1 MKEKILKMLK
11 ESSPAYIS
19 GEEMA
24 GKLQTSRTSVWKN
37 IKLLQKSG
45 YSVQGSSRRGY
56 RLVETPD
63 LLYPA
68 EISEGLLTEIVAKSP
83 EVIHHFMQ
91 VDSTNNCL
99 KLLAEEGAPEG
110 TVVVAEEQT
119 AGKGRLG
126 RSWSSPRG
134 KGIVFSVLL
143 RPPKPLEE
151 ISIFTLLT
159 AVAVTRAVRKKLPGI
174 DAGIKWPNDILVKG
188 RKICGILTEL
198 KAEAD
203 RLHYLVVGIG
213 LNFNHTSDDFP
224 TELKKSATSIFLE
237 NDGRHTDRKETTRE
251 ILREMD
257 SMYREYLT
265 MGAEGILEQWKDLN
279 ITLGRKITI
288 KSLRESFAGSA
299 LDVDKYGALI
309 VAGPGGE
316 RKRFV
321 TGEITTQEFKTRD
334 RDKSPSKL

>member
-11 ESSPAYIS
+11 ESAPAYIS
-19 GEEMA
+19 GEEIA

-37 IKLLQKSG
+37 IKLLQKLG
-45 YSVQGSSRRGY
+45 YNVQGSSRRGY

-68 EISEGLLTEIVAKSP
+68 ELSEGLQTEIVARRP
-83 EVIHHFMQ
+83 DYIHHFTQ

-126 RSWSSPRG
+126 RSWSSPRS
-134 KGIVFSVLL
+134 KGIIFSVLL

-151 ISIFTLLT
+151 ISVFTLLT
-159 AVAVTRAVRKKLPGI
+159 AVAVTRAVRKKFPEI

-213 LNFNHTSDDFP
+213 LNVHHTLDDFP
-224 TELKKSATSIFLE
+224 LEIKESATSIFLE
-237 NDGRHTDRKETTRE
+237 NDGQLPDRKETARE

-257 SMYREYLT
+257 SVYREYLT
-265 MGAEGILEQWKDLN
+265 MGAEGILEQWKALN

-288 KSLRESFAGSA
+288 KSLRESFAGRA
-299 LDVDKYGALI
+299 LDVDKYGALT

-321 TGEITTQEFKTRD
+321 TGEITTQECKTCD
-334 RDKSPSKL
+334 RDKSLSKR

>member
-1 MKEKILKMLK
+1 VKEKILKMLK
-11 ESSPAYIS
+11 ESAPTHLS

-24 GKLQTSRTSVWKN
+24 GKLQTSRTSIWKN
-37 IKLLQKSG
+37 IKLLQQSG
-45 YSVQGSSRRGY
+45 YSIEGSTRRGY
-56 RLVETPD
+56 RLVATPD

-68 EISEGLLTEIVAKSP
+68 EISEGLQTEIIATSP
-83 EVIHHFMQ
+83 DLIHHFMQ
-91 VDSTNNCL
+91 VDSTNNRL
-99 KLLAEEGAPEG
+99 KLLAEEDAPEG

-119 AGKGRLG
+119 AGRGRLG

-143 RPPKPLEE
+143 RPSKPLEE
-151 ISIFTLLT
+151 ISVFTLLT
-159 AVAVTRAVRKKLPGI
+159 AVAVTRAVRKKHPGI
-174 DAGIKWPNDILVKG
+174 NAGIKWPNDILVKG

-213 LNFNHTSDDFP
+213 LNCYHTVDDFP
-224 TELKKSATSIFLE
+224 PELKKSATSIFLE
-237 NDGRHTDRKETTRE
+237 NDGQHPDRKGTARE

-257 SMYREYLT
+257 AMYREYLT
-265 MGAEGILEQWKDLN
+265 MGAEEILEQWKALN

-309 VAGPGGE
+309 VAGPEGE
-316 RKRFV
+316 KKRFV
-321 TGEITTQEFKTRD
+321 TGEITT
-334 RDKSPSKL
+334 P